1 MATDA
6 LRIEY
11 DTAPSLL
18 SSYLRAATARPAG
31 GGIPRMDAVQRAVA
45 IDAGELANYRKVCGF
60 APGAQLPV
68 TFPHILA
75 APLHL
80 GLLTQKAFP
89 LKLLGL
95 VHIRNVIRQL
105 RPLTPDERLD
115 LQVYVEGQRE
125 VHNGIEFDLVTQV
138 DDALGKRVWESVS
151 TNLSRRKKKEGR
163 GTPPKRHGEEV
174 FQAEHSERWK
184 VPGNIGRRY
193 AGVSGDINPIH
204 LSALSARAF
213 GFPRAIAHGMWSLAR
228 CAAALENQFPQEAF
242 EISVAFKQPVLLPAS
257 VQFQSRRDG
266 GGIAYQLSNADG
278 SKVHLTGSVRAIGH
292 I

>member
-18 SSYLRAATARPAG
+18 SSYLRAAIARPAG

-45 IDAGELANYRKVCGF
+45 VDVGRLAGYREVCSF
-60 APGAQLPV
+60 AAGPYLPV

-89 LKLLGL
+89 LRLLGL

-151 TNLSRRKKKEGR
+151 TNLSRRKSKDKR
-163 GTPPKRHGEEV
+163 GSPPKRHGEEV
-174 FQAEHSERWK
+174 FNAEHSERWK
-184 VPGNIGRRY
+184 VPGNTGRRY
-193 AGVSGDINPIH
+193 ARVSGDINPIH

-228 CAAALENQFPQEAF
+228 CAAALESQFPAGAF
-242 EISVAFKQPVLLPAS
+242 ELAVAFKQPVLLPAS
-257 VQFQSRRDG
+257 VQFQSRRENG
-266 GGIAYQLSNADG
+266 GLGYQLSNADG
-278 SKVHLTGSVRAIGH
+278 SKTHLTGTVKTIG
-292 I
+292 